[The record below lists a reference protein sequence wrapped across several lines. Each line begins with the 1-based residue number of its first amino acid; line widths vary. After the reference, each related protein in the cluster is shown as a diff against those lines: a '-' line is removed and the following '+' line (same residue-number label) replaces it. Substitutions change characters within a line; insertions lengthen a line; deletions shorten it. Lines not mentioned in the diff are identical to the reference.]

1 MTTGRLPFISHRLVA
16 EGGARNAESAPA
28 GFHSKRTTP
37 TYIWSLLILPLL
49 LPVLLCAQ
57 APEDKV
63 QELEGLKRRIVLMTK
78 ELEQSQQKQ
87 KGLEDDLSSLD
98 LKISLLNEE
107 IRKVELEKAIETE
120 KVQRLA
126 SDVLR
131 LKGILA
137 GQKQAL
143 QTKVRFL
150 VRMGSLG
157 YLRLFFSASNTDF
170 LSVVRWVL
178 HLAHQDRRLFTS
190 YRDNLQVLSLE
201 REKLRTGEQNL
212 EKIRRERENKRG
224 ELLASEEQKRF
235 LLSQLKKKEKE
246 TETQMAVLKE
256 KAGRL
261 ESLIAM
267 LTRSSQEKGA
277 KEDIRAF
284 KGALDWPARGRIRM
298 PFGTVQNPQYSTQI
312 LSKGVEIE
320 VGQPAGVGPIFP
332 GRVRYAKWFKGY
344 SNLIVVDHGNGVLSI
359 YGFLTIAD
367 VKEGEWVYAGRTLGK
382 LSEAPYTY
390 YLEIR
395 DNGVA
400 VDPAAWLR

>member
-1 MTTGRLPFISHRLVA
+1 MWT
-16 EGGARNAESAPA
+16 ARIFFSV
-28 GFHSKRTTP
+28 
-37 TYIWSLLILPLL
+37 LL
-49 LPVLLCAQ
+49 LSSLSWAQ
-57 APEDKV
+57 TPSEDKA
-63 QELEGLKRRIVLMTK
+63 QELEGLKRRIILMTK
-78 ELEQSQQKQ
+78 ELEQSQQRQ
-87 KGLEDDLSSLD
+87 KGLEADLSTLD

-126 SDVLR
+126 AEVLR

-137 GQKQAL
+137 DQKQAL

-157 YLRLFFSASNTDF
+157 YLRLFFSAQSTDF

-178 HLAHQDRRLFTS
+178 HLARQDRRLFTS
-190 YRDNLQVLSLE
+190 YRDNLQVLSRE
-201 REKLRTGEQNL
+201 REKLRVGEQKL
-212 EKIRRERENKRG
+212 ERIRQERENKRG

-235 LLSQLKKKEKE
+235 LLAQLKKKEKE
-246 TETQMAVLKE
+246 TEAQMAVLRE

-261 ESLIAM
+261 ENLIAM
-267 LTRSSQEKGA
+267 LARSPQEKGA

-284 KGALDWPARGRIRM
+284 KGALDWPVRGRIRM
-298 PFGTVQNPQYSTQI
+298 PFGTVQSPQYSTQI
-312 LSKGVEIE
+312 LSKGIEIE
-320 VGQPAGVGPIFP
+320 VGQPTAVAPIFP
-332 GRVRYAKWFKGY
+332 GRVLYAKWFKGY
-344 SNLIVVDHGNGVLSI
+344 SNLIVVDHGSGVLSI

-367 VKEGEWVYAGRTLGK
+367 VKEGEWVFGGRTLGK
-382 LSEAPYTY
+382 LSEIPFTC

-395 DNGVA
+395 DQGVA